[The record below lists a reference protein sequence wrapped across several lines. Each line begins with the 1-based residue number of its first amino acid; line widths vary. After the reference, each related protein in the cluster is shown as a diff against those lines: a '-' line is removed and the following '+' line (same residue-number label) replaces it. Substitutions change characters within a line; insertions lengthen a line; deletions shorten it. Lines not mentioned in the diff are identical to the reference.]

1 MLTFEKITEDD
12 LELILEWRTSE
23 HVTKYMYTD
32 IDKNIDNQRKWY
44 NIISKDSTQ
53 CYWMIHYKEI
63 PIGIISMSN
72 IDLRNKKATLGFYIG
87 DLNYSIIAGRIHP
100 YLYNFAF
107 FELGLNKLYAEVMDG
122 NDGMM
127 RMHHYYGFSHTATFK
142 EHIYKYNQY
151 HDVEYFELLS
161 STWKE
166 KCMKFH
172 KYKADFIL

>member
-1 MLTFEKITEDD
+1 MLTFKKITEDD

-32 IDKNIDNQRKWY
+32 IDKNIDNQRKWF
-44 NIISKDSTQ
+44 NMISKDSTQ

-72 IDLRNKKATLGFYIG
+72 IDLRNKKANLGFYIG

-107 FELGLNKLYAEVMDG
+107 FELGLNKLCAEVMNG
-122 NDGMM
+122 NDGIMK
-127 RMHHYYGFSHTATFK
+127 MHLYYGFSHAATFK
-142 EHIYKYNQY
+142 EHIYKYNKY
-151 HDVEYFELLS
+151 HNVEYFELLS

-166 KCMKFH
+166 KCIKFH
-172 KYKADFIL
+172 KHKAKFIL